1 MNLLEA
7 KEYVKKVFAIDL
19 ENTFIPDYLA
29 IIRIRHQNTILPEY
43 GVDGSERDQSEWAF
57 IDMTEN
63 IDTRLYGAVY
73 YFGHKNNGG
82 MTNSEKFKEVF
93 GWEPS
98 TEEPLPA
105 WWANDKYIAEG
116 KK

>member
-19 ENTFIPDYLA
+19 ENTFIPEYLT

-57 IDMTEN
+57 IDMTEKN
-63 IDTRLYGAVY
+63 DTGLYGAVS
-73 YFGHKNNGG
+73 YFGTKKKVG
-82 MTNSEKFKEVF
+82 MTNAEKFKEVF
-93 GWEPS
+93 GWELS
-98 TEEPLPA
+98 TEEPLAA
-105 WWANDKYIAEG
+105 WWAKDKYIDPN
-116 KK
+116 